1 MQVSYQTPPRTLL
14 EVFKMLPE
22 GTRAELIDNS
32 LFMSPAPTIIHQEVS
47 GNLLTAIL
55 PHVLKMKL
63 GKAFAAPVDVYLSGK
78 NAFQPDIIFVS
89 TENKSII
96 KTDGIYGA
104 PDLIIEILS
113 PGSKKLDLTK
123 KKDAYEKAG
132 VKEYWI
138 VDPETKE
145 SIGHQL
151 EKGSYVEFKKE
162 KGKLTSLLLKRSFKF

>member
-32 LFMSPAPTIIHQEVS
+32 LYMSPAPTLSHQRIVILLATQLYNLAAKKNLGEVTT
-47 GNLLTAIL
+47 G
-55 PHVLKMKL
+55 
-63 GKAFAAPVDVYLSGK
+63 PVDVFLDK
-78 NAFQPDIIFVS
+78 ENIFQPDVVFVAK
-89 TENKSII
+89 ENSAILHE
-96 KTDGIYGA
+96 DGIHGA
-104 PDLIIEILS
+104 PDLVIEILS

-123 KKDAYEKAG
+123 KKDAYQKAG
-132 VKEYWI
+132 IKEYWI